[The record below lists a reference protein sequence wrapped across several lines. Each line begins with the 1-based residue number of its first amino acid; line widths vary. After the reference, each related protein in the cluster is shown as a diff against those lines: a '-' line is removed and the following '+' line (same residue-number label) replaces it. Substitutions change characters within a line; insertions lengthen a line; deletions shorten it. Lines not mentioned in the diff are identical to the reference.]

1 MYAQYTWRR
10 LNVCGLA
17 VLATLLHTTCC
28 ADHCMLQCPKAVV
41 LVCLVD
47 WAICALICMP
57 LEATHLFTFVRAD
70 LQGLVLRLLT
80 YLGLKYCNQRSKHN
94 PVARAFTR
102 MWMRARFDSKLHWW
116 STSSTPRS
124 ASSLPVQELSHA
136 LDHQHQKD
144 LPAKSDIATPL
155 LAQAVPF

>member
-1 MYAQYTWRR
+1 MRSMNGVVYIFVTWLCWQACCIQFVVQIIALCHSKCASLLR
-10 LNVCGLA
+10 LLGSLCIDA
-17 VLATLLHTTCC
+17 HPIRLHTVVHRC
-28 ADHCMLQCPKAVV
+28 ADV
-41 LVCLVD
+41 
-47 WAICALICMP
+47 
-57 LEATHLFTFVRAD
+57 
-70 LQGLVLRLLT
+70 QGLVLRLLT

-102 MWMRARFDSKLHWW
+102 MWMRVRFYSKLHWW
-116 STSSTPRS
+116 SMPSTPRS

-144 LPAKSDIATPL
+144 FPAKLDIATPL

>member
-1 MYAQYTWRR
+1 MGLPGCLWVACAGKLAASKLSFASFHSNCANLLR
-10 LNVCGLA
+10 LLSP
-17 VLATLLHTTCC
+17 LL
-28 ADHCMLQCPKAVV
+28 
-41 LVCLVD
+41 
-47 WAICALICMP
+47 LIR
-57 LEATHLFTFVRAD
+57 LDTFVHLCAD

-102 MWMRARFDSKLHWW
+102 MWMRVRFYSKLQWW
-116 STSSTPRS
+116 SMPSTPRS
-124 ASSLPVQELSHA
+124 ASALPVQELSHA
-136 LDHQHQKD
+136 LEHQPQKD

>member
-1 MYAQYTWRR
+1 MYAEYEWGC
-10 LNVCGLA
+10 LDVCGLL
-17 VLATLLHTTCC
+17 VLASLLRTS
-28 ADHCMLQCPKAVV
+28 CPLPLFIVIV
-41 LVCLVD
+41 
-47 WAICALICMP
+47 LICSGCWA
-57 LEATHLFTFVRAD
+57 LCYSIRLDTFVHLCAD

-102 MWMRARFDSKLHWW
+102 MWMRVRFYSKLQWW
-116 STSSTPRS
+116 SMPSTPRS
-124 ASSLPVQELSHA
+124 ASALPVQELSDA
-136 LDHQHQKD
+136 LEHQPQKD